1 MGDIADTSRVFIAL
15 WPDAAVRERLA
26 LCRDRWAFPA
36 DAAPVAAEHLHLTLH
51 FIGNVAHNRVAELAN
66 GLQLP
71 FEPFDLCFGRTALW
85 AHGIAVLEPD
95 APPSGLLALHA
106 ALADRLQALS
116 FLLEDRAFRPHI
128 TLARRAQR
136 STPPACPP
144 ARWPV
149 RDYAL
154 VESRSTRAGGY
165 RVLRRYE

>member
-15 WPDAAVRERLA
+15 WPDPPVRERLA
-26 LCRDRWAFPA
+26 LCRDRWVFPA
-36 DAAPVAAEHLHLTLH
+36 DAAPVATEHLHLTLH
-51 FIGNVAHNRVAELAN
+51 FIGNVARSRVAELAN

-71 FEPFDLCFGRTALW
+71 FEPFDLCFGSTALW

-95 APPSGLLALHA
+95 ALPPALLALHA

-116 FLLEDRAFRPHI
+116 FPLEDRAFRPHI
-128 TLARRAQR
+128 TMARRAQR

-144 ARWPV
+144 AMWPV

-154 VESRSTRAGGY
+154 VESRPARAGGY
-165 RVLRRYE
+165 LVLRRYG